1 MVLLKITKLISD
13 APELTKIKAKKLL
26 KENSIGKI
34 TYRKN
39 LLQARTEDGM
49 DYIQKI
55 LLEDQ
60 EVKNYS
66 CSCNREEILCP
77 HLLALLIKWAE
88 KPVKEVTVDKTP
100 KATLKNTKSNLK
112 EILDG
117 ADKEELIEFILS
129 LRSYYKDIPVIIRKS
144 FLSSTDEEFIR
155 ETREELLSLY
165 HSLKPTSSKEAF
177 SRYFNRILSAHEEA
191 RHEAKERNYLRATLL
206 YLLLFEMVSL
216 PSIGMESFLFNS
228 HYIKVY
234 QEALFPLA
242 EKKYTVRESQ
252 MIFES
257 LRSICVSLKDLSNIT
272 TLLRIMKDYITTEK
286 DFDHYYETLL
296 LVYEKDTVLPYDKNN
311 LLFLEYELLMMI
323 GKAEEAK
330 ELRRENPSV
339 PEFRFMDA
347 ESYLAR
353 GKLHEALL
361 IVRDGIEKAGRNWD
375 ELIHW
380 LYMEASILKLLHD
393 QEQYVEVTKKLLALG
408 EYRAYTD
415 LKRSISPMEW
425 QGIYEKIIEDED
437 VKKNLKGVYKRI
449 ILEEKDKRRLLA
461 YIEENKEFIPEHY
474 DFLSPEYNLE
484 ASRILSEFIEDSAI
498 TANGKRDYEYLAQL
512 VEKLYIYGQ
521 TKLGNDTIMNL
532 VMRYKSKKSLH
543 AILFELKDSYSQSGP
558 YIPE

>member
-1 MVLLKITKLISD
+1 MTKLISD

-26 KENSIGKI
+26 KENCIGKI

-49 DYIQKI
+49 EYIQKI

-60 EVKNYS
+60 EVKSYS

-77 HLLALLIKWAE
+77 HLLALLMKWAE
-88 KPVKEVTVDKTP
+88 KPLKEVTADKTP

-165 HSLKPTSSKEAF
+165 HSLKPTSSKEVF
-177 SRYFNRILSAHEEA
+177 SRYFNRVLSAHEEA

-311 LLFLEYELLMMI
+311 LLFLEYELLTMI
-323 GKAEEAK
+323 GKAEEAN
-330 ELRRENPSV
+330 ELRRENPTV

-375 ELIHW
+375 ELIRW

-393 QEQYVEVTKKLLALG
+393 QEHYVEVTKKLLTLG

-415 LKRSISPMEW
+415 LKRTISPMEW
-425 QGIYEKIIEDED
+425 HGIYEKIIEDED

-484 ASRILSEFIEDSAI
+484 ASRILSEFIEDSASS
-498 TANGKRDYEYLAQL
+498 ANGKRDYEYLAQL

-532 VMRYKSKKSLH
+532 VMRYKNKKSLH

>member
-1 MVLLKITKLISD
+1 MTKLISD

-34 TYRKN
+34 TYRKS

-49 DYIQKI
+49 EYIQKI
-55 LLEDQ
+55 LLENQ
-60 EVKNYS
+60 EVKSYS

-77 HLLALLIKWAE
+77 HLLALLMKWAE
-88 KPVKEVTVDKTP
+88 KPLKEVTADKTP

-165 HSLKPTSSKEAF
+165 HSLKPTSSKEVF

-375 ELIHW
+375 ELIRW

-393 QEQYVEVTKKLLALG
+393 QEHYVEVTKKLLTLG

-415 LKRSISPMEW
+415 LKRTISPMEW
-425 QGIYEKIIEDED
+425 HGIYEKIIEDED

-484 ASRILSEFIEDSAI
+484 ASRILSEFIEDSASS
-498 TANGKRDYEYLAQL
+498 ANGKRDYEYLAQL

-532 VMRYKSKKSLH
+532 VMRYKNKKSLH

>member
-1 MVLLKITKLISD
+1 MNISKLITD

-39 LLQARTEDGM
+39 LLHARTEDGM
-49 DYIQKI
+49 EYIQKV
-55 LLEDQ
+55 LFEDQ
-60 EVKNYS
+60 DVKSYS

-77 HLLALLIKWAE
+77 HVLGLLMKWDE
-88 KPVKEVTVDKTP
+88 KPLQETPDKSP
-100 KATLKNTKSNLK
+100 KATMKNTKNHLK
-112 EILDG
+112 EILEG
-117 ADKEELIEFILS
+117 AEKEELIEFILS

-144 FLSSTDEEFIR
+144 FLSSTDEEYIK
-155 ETREELLSLY
+155 ETREELLALY
-165 HSLKPTSSKEAF
+165 HSLKPTSSKETF
-177 SRYFNRILSAHEEA
+177 TKYFNKILSVHEEA
-191 RHEAKERNYLRATLL
+191 RQEAKDRNYVRATLL

-216 PSIGMESFLFNS
+216 PSVGMESFLFNS

-234 QEALFPLA
+234 QEALFPLSD
-242 EKKYTVRESQ
+242 KKYTSRESQ
-252 MIFES
+252 LIFDS

-311 LLFLEYELLMMI
+311 LLYLEYELLMMI
-323 GKAEEAK
+323 GKADEAK
-330 ELRRENPSV
+330 ELRRENPTV
-339 PEFRFMDA
+339 PDFRFMEA
-347 ESYLAR
+347 ESFLGR

-375 ELIHW
+375 ELIRW
-380 LYMEASILKLLHD
+380 LYMEASISKLLHN
-393 QEQYVEVTKKLLALG
+393 QEEYVEVTKKLLTLG
-408 EYRAYTD
+408 EYKAYTD

-425 QGIYEKIIEDED
+425 HGIYEKIIEDEE

-474 DFLSPEYNLE
+474 DFLSPEYNVE
-484 ASRILSEFIEDSAI
+484 ASRILSEFIEDSASS
-498 TANGKRDYEYLAQL
+498 ANGKKDYEYLAQL

-521 TKLGNDTIMNL
+521 TKLANDTIMNL
-532 VMRYKSKKSLH
+532 VMRYKNKKSLH
-543 AILFELKDSYSQSGP
+543 SILFELKDSYSQSGP